1 MVTGI
6 IGSFQSFDL
15 VYNMT
20 EGGPARSTSVIS
32 YYIWQQAF
40 DFLHMGYGA
49 ALAYVLFFAI
59 LIVTLF
65 QWRARRQW
73 VFGEDQ

>member
-49 ALAYVLFFAI
+49 ALAYVLFFVI

-65 QWRARRQW
+65 QWRARRRW
-73 VFGEDQ
+73 VFGED